1 VASDLDPFG
10 VVLERGR
17 IAVKYVALALLLT
30 VGYLS
35 ANPPAAQPVAP
46 PPAANSVQIAVPA
59 NPAIDM
65 DGYLKIAAE
74 AAKHR
79 ATHRVTEDDFIKMS
93 QEQGTIVLDARSKEM
108 YDLKHVKGAINLS
121 FPNIAIE
128 SLKKTL
134 PDKEARILI
143 YCNNNF
149 TDPTKPAGKGIDARA
164 FASKA
169 PTASLNISTFI
180 ALYNYGYKNVYE
192 LAPLVDPAKSKLAF
206 VTRSDAK

>member
-1 VASDLDPFG
+1 M
-10 VVLERGR
+10 
-17 IAVKYVALALLLT
+17 KYVALALLLS

-35 ANPPAAQPVAP
+35 AQQQAAQPPAP
-46 PPAANSVQIAVPA
+46 PAQPQAIVRAIPPA

-65 DGYLKIAAE
+65 DGYLKVANE

-79 ATHRVTEDDFIKMS
+79 ATHRLTEDEFIKMS
-93 QEQGTIVLDARSKEM
+93 QEKGVIVLDVRSKEM

-121 FPNIAIE
+121 FPNIDIE

-149 TDPTKPAGKGIDARA
+149 TDPTKPGGKGIDARA

-169 PTASLNISTFI
+169 PVASLNISTYI
-180 ALYNYGYKNVYE
+180 SLYSYGYKNVYE
-192 LAPLVDPAKSKLAF
+192 LAPLIDPAKSKLEF
-206 VTRSDAK
+206 VVAEGAR